1 MDEPE
6 GGKDAAQV
14 LRWKDF
20 VQHPLEAKFNAPGW
34 DILSA
39 IEKGFRAQV
48 DVKGK
53 LAEYFLYQE
62 LLKLKQKG
70 VIDELEWRD
79 QDGVPDFL
87 IGHRGRSLQMECK
100 NVRGGRET
108 YRDSYKVE
116 LQKTRNKIGGGPSRG
131 YRADEFDL
139 LAACTFNQS
148 GKWEYLFIAT
158 TNLTMRPDWP
168 DYLMIFQKV
177 PHAAEGNWK
186 ATLEDVLSAMLES

>member
-1 MDEPE
+1 MPPRFHD
-6 GGKDAAQV
+6 
-14 LRWKDF
+14 RKDF
-20 VQHPLEAKFNAPGW
+20 VQHPLEVKFNATGW

-53 LAEYFLYQE
+53 LAEYFLYRQ
-62 LLKLKQKG
+62 LLKLKKKG

-87 IGHRGRSLQMECK
+87 IGYRGRELQMECK
-100 NVRGGRET
+100 NVRGGAAT

-116 LQKTRNKIGGGPSRG
+116 LQKTRNRIGGGPSRG
-131 YRADEFDL
+131 YKVDEFDL

-148 GKWEYLFIAT
+148 GTWEYLFIAT
-158 TNLTMRPDWP
+158 TNLTMRTDWP
-168 DYLMIFQKV
+168 DYLVIFQRV

-186 ATLEDVLSAMLES
+186 ATLEDVLSAMLGR